1 MQRTLKNR
9 KKRRLG
15 AVAVEFALVIP
26 VFLFLLFTFYEFSR
40 ASMIRHA
47 TEAAAYEGARAGI
60 VPGATPDDI
69 RDNVAFVLSSVG
81 VDEFEVDIQQHVPFG
96 DLSQVSVTV
105 DVPLSA
111 TLTGG
116 LFFGNGKSFTGRTV
130 LAEETL

>member
-47 TEAAAYEGARAGI
+47 TEYEGARAGI
-60 VPGATPDDI
+60 VPGATPDQI